1 MMDGWLARLLA
12 SPFLRRSQVERDERG
27 RVSRVSATL
36 GPQNGRAGA
45 DRTGEAAPPTL
56 PEPDAGERPRLA
68 DAARWLDGAV
78 LHDAHALA
86 GPSEGGPSSPCPG
99 CGAVM
104 PYASSRY
111 PRRFCRSCLDT
122 AVDAE
127 GRSLE
132 FADASMSGGLWWRRR
147 GEASW
152 HEETHDMVLCTVRGV
167 PARVQE
173 ARLGG
178 IAAEPIPADFAPPAV
193 DGFGGPV
200 RVADLRGP
208 GRGAAVA
215 LGQRD
220 PARPGR

>member
-1 MMDGWLARLLA
+1 MGRRYGDD
-12 SPFLRRSQVERDERG
+12 LRERG
-27 RVSRVSATL
+27 LVEAERTSA
-36 GPQNGRAGA
+36 RA
-45 DRTGEAAPPTL
+45 
-56 PEPDAGERPRLA
+56 
-68 DAARWLDGAV
+68 
-78 LHDAHALA
+78 A
-86 GPSEGGPSSPCPG
+86 GPLPATGATSIAAGSRPSGSGLSNPDPSRFPCPG
-99 CGAVM
+99 CGAVI
-104 PYASSRY
+104 PYASARY
-111 PRRFCRSCLDT
+111 PRRFCPSCLDT

-178 IAAEPIPADFAPPAV
+178 IATEPIPADFAPPAV
-193 DGFGGPV
+193 DGFGGLV

-215 LGQRD
+215 LR
-220 PARPGR
+220 